1 MMARILVFDV
11 QETLLDLGGLDA
23 ALTHSFAEPG
33 AVRRAWFAQ
42 LLQSAFVGTITN
54 HYVDY
59 LTVGDA
65 ALQVAAA
72 REDVVLA
79 PHERQRILAHLR
91 QLPAHGDVAGAL
103 ARLREHGLR
112 LVALSNIPRD
122 TLEAQLTAA
131 KLRDD
136 FEQVFSADEVRRL
149 KPAPEPYQMVAE
161 RLGVAI
167 GELRLVSAHAWDI
180 AGALRAGAK
189 AAYVQRPGQF
199 FDPLVSQPDAMGE
212 GLAETAERILEA
224 EGLKRG

>member
-1 MMARILVFDV
+1 MARILVFDV
-11 QETLLDLGGLDA
+11 QETLLDLGGMDA
-23 ALTHSFAEPG
+23 ALTHSFADPA

-59 LTVGDA
+59 LTAGDA
-65 ALQVAAA
+65 ALEVAAA

-79 PHERQRILAHLR
+79 PHERQRT
-91 QLPAHGDVAGAL
+91 L
-103 ARLREHGLR
+103 ARLRELPPHGDVVGALQRLHEHGLR
-112 LVALSNIPRD
+112 LVALSNIPLE
-122 TLEAQLTAA
+122 TLYTQLAHA

-136 FEQVFSADEVRRL
+136 FEQIFSADEVRRL

-180 AGALRAGAK
+180 AGALRAGAA
-189 AAYVQRPGQF
+189 AAYVQRPGLF
-199 FDPLVSQPDAMGE
+199 FDPLVPQPDAMGE

-224 EGLKRG
+224 EGLKRR